1 MTVEFTTSAR
11 EEWTEA
17 VDYYNDQRAGLGYE
31 FVLEVDR
38 AAERVAKFPEAWAKI
53 APRTRRILLDR
64 FPYGLLYYVDADR
77 IVVTAVMNLRRK
89 PQDRQ

>member
-1 MTVEFTTSAR
+1 VTVEFTLRAR

-17 VDYYNDQRAGLGYE
+17 VDYYNEQRAGLGYE

-38 AAERVAKFPEAWAKI
+38 AIERVTQFPEAWARI

-64 FPYGLLYYVDADR
+64 LPSGLLYYPETDR
-77 IVVTAVMNLRRK
+77 IVVTAVMNLRKK
-89 PQDRQ
+89 PEDR